1 MTLREGVK
9 DIATGRVTR
18 RDESNHTRDYHA
30 TIRWNKI
37 LKMSRLKNQQMVT
50 LLPPDGS
57 TTFLAALLVPL
68 ILGFLVGTIAKGI
81 FKVAVAAGVL
91 VLLLIVLGMISPQQI
106 IGPVVSLFR
115 TGSTYTDKVRQIAG
129 YLPYSS
135 LTFIVGL
142 VVGFFKG

>member
-1 MTLREGVK
+1 M
-9 DIATGRVTR
+9 GRNQGNQAR
-18 RDESNHTRDYHA
+18 GYHA

-135 LTFIVGL
+135 LTFIIGL

>member
-1 MTLREGVK
+1 
-9 DIATGRVTR
+9 
-18 RDESNHTRDYHA
+18 
-30 TIRWNKI
+30 
-37 LKMSRLKNQQMVT
+37 MSRLKMNQMVT

-57 TTFLAALLVPL
+57 TTFLAAIIVPL

-106 IGPVVSLFR
+106 IGPVVGLFR
-115 TGSTYTDKVRQIAG
+115 TGSTYMDKVRQIAG

-142 VVGFFKG
+142 AVGFFKG

>member
-1 MTLREGVK
+1 MKPRRSDPVAIMPRYEERKFLRCLG
-9 DIATGRVTR
+9 
-18 RDESNHTRDYHA
+18 
-30 TIRWNKI
+30 
-37 LKMSRLKNQQMVT
+37 LKMQQMVT

-57 TTFLAALLVPL
+57 TTFLAAILVPL

-91 VLLLIVLGMISPQQI
+91 VLLLIVLGMISPQEVI
-106 IGPVVSLFR
+106 RPVVGLFR

-142 VVGFFKG
+142 AVGFFKG